1 MEIYHHIHCSGH
13 GHHNHVPATINN
25 IILFCVVLNL
35 VFVIFEAI
43 MGVVYNSVGLLSDA
57 GHNMSD
63 VFSLLLALLAVRI
76 VKIHGNAHFTYGY
89 KKATVLISLLNS
101 VILLVAVGA
110 IVIESIYRFKNSVPV
125 SGIAVSW
132 TAAAGIIINGLTTI
146 LLMRQRKHDLNMR
159 GAFLHMLADTVV
171 SVGVVISGIIISIKG
186 WMWIDPVISILIA
199 SVIMFSTISLLK
211 ESLFMSMDAIPENVN
226 I

>member
-63 VFSLLLALLAVRI
+63 VYVLLKYMVM
-76 VKIHGNAHFTYGY
+76 
-89 KKATVLISLLNS
+89 
-101 VILLVAVGA
+101 
-110 IVIESIYRFKNSVPV
+110 P
-125 SGIAVSW
+125 
-132 TAAAGIIINGLTTI
+132 I
-146 LLMRQRKHDLNMR
+146 LLMVTKKRQ
-159 GAFLHMLADTVV
+159 FLY
-171 SVGVVISGIIISIKG
+171 
-186 WMWIDPVISILIA
+186 PY
-199 SVIMFSTISLLK
+199 
-211 ESLFMSMDAIPENVN
+211 
-226 I
+226 

>member
-1 MEIYHHIHCSGH
+1 
-13 GHHNHVPATINN
+13 
-25 IILFCVVLNL
+25 
-35 VFVIFEAI
+35 

-110 IVIESIYRFKNSVPV
+110 IVMVSIYNRLLLN
-125 SGIAVSW
+125 
-132 TAAAGIIINGLTTI
+132 I
-146 LLMRQRKHDLNMR
+146 L
-159 GAFLHMLADTVV
+159 
-171 SVGVVISGIIISIKG
+171 
-186 WMWIDPVISILIA
+186 
-199 SVIMFSTISLLK
+199 
-211 ESLFMSMDAIPENVN
+211 
-226 I
+226 